1 MFGTM
6 TTRRPQ
12 GLKTLQHEME
22 EMLGRFWGEPGYP
35 SGLPGDG
42 WLAGGMNAPLDVAE
56 TENAFELRLDAPAM
70 KVTDFDIDVNGNM
83 VTVRGERKE
92 EKEENGKTWH
102 RVERRAGRF
111 ARTVTLPCNIAADE
125 VAAEY
130 TGGVLIVKLP
140 KTEEA
145 RPKKIAVKAGPG

>member
-12 GLKTLQHEME
+12 AVNKLRNDME
-22 EMLGRFWGEPGYP
+22 EMLGRLWGEPR
-35 SGLPGDG
+35 DG
-42 WLAGGMNAPLDVAE
+42 WLVDEVNAPLDLAE

-83 VTVRGERKE
+83 VTIRGERKE
-92 EKEENGKTWH
+92 EKEEKGKTWH
-102 RVERRAGRF
+102 RVERRTGRF

-130 TGGVLIVKLP
+130 TGGVLTVKLP

-145 RPKKIAVKAGPG
+145 RPKKITVKAGTA

>member
-1 MFGTM
+1 MLGTM
-6 TTRRPQ
+6 ATRRPQ
-12 GLKTLQHEME
+12 GMKNLRDEME
-22 EMLGRFWGEPGYP
+22 EMFGRFWGEPR
-35 SGLPGDG
+35 DG
-42 WLAGGMNAPLDVAE
+42 WLIGEMNAPLDIAE

-70 KVTDFDIDVNGNM
+70 KAADFDIDVNGNM

-92 EKEENGKTWH
+92 EQEEKGKTWH
-102 RVERRAGRF
+102 RVERRTGRF

-130 TGGVLIVKLP
+130 TDGVLTVKLP

-145 RPKKIAVKAGPG
+145 RPKKITVKGAHG

>member
-1 MFGTM
+1 MTGPM
-6 TTRRPQ
+6 TTRRPRTMKN
-12 GLKTLQHEME
+12 LRDDFE
-22 EMLGRFWGEPGYP
+22 EMLGQFWGEPRD
-35 SGLPGDG
+35 S
-42 WLAGGMNAPLDVAE
+42 WLVSELHAPLDLAE

-70 KVTDFDIDVNGNM
+70 KPADFDIDVNGNM

-92 EKEENGKTWH
+92 EKDERGKTWH
-102 RVERRAGRF
+102 RVERRTGRF

-130 TGGVLIVKLP
+130 SGGVLVVKLP

-145 RPKKIAVKAGPG
+145 RPKKITVKAGPG

>member
-1 MFGTM
+1 MLRTM

-12 GLKTLQHEME
+12 AMKTWRDEME
-22 EMLGRFWGEPGYP
+22 EMLGQFWGEPR
-35 SGLPGDG
+35 DG
-42 WLAGGMNAPLDVAE
+42 WLAGEMNALLDVAE

-70 KVTDFDIDVNGNM
+70 KVADFDIDVNGNV

-92 EKEENGKTWH
+92 EKEEKGKTWH
-102 RVERRAGRF
+102 RVERRTGRF

-130 TGGVLIVKLP
+130 TGGVLTVKLP

-145 RPKKIAVKAGPG
+145 RPKKIAVKAGQG